1 MPTARSLTHWPI
13 TMAFLV
19 LTSGC
24 LPTEQLQVTSPPIT
38 VEVTPSSPAQSNSDQ
53 ATPSSV
59 DPTHQQML
67 SGQLECK
74 SPQTQAAINACAGLS
89 AEAADKQLNQVYQ
102 QLRSNLKGSQR
113 EKLLIDAELAWIRF
127 RDINCAFEK
136 SSYEGGSIAP
146 SVYYGCIEQIT
157 KQRIQKLEGYL
168 KPM

>member
-19 LTSGC
+19 LTSGF
-24 LPTEQLQVTSPPIT
+24 PTEQLQVVSTPIT
-38 VEVTPSSPAQSNSDQ
+38 VEATPSLPAQSNSDQ
-53 ATPSSV
+53 ATPSPV
-59 DPTHQQML
+59 DSSHQQML

-74 SPQTQAAINACAGLS
+74 SPQTQAAINTCASLS

-146 SVYYGCIEQIT
+146 SVYYSCIEQMT
-157 KQRIQKLEGYL
+157 KQRTQKLEGYL
-168 KPM
+168 KPV